1 MTEQQSVSH
10 KHMRMEKVKDWIF
23 YISLVGIPLIQ
34 FIICYVGV
42 NINSV
47 LLSFKTYTSAT
58 DYRWGFENFQRIFS
72 EAEWSTVLNSL
83 TNSGIAFVARVL
95 VGMTLGLLFSYYIFK
110 KMTGSNFFK
119 VVLFLPTIVSQI
131 VMVIV
136 YRQFVD
142 EALPEIL
149 GASGELGL
157 ISQGKIDPTSNA
169 LFTVIII
176 YNIWV
181 GFGTQVLMYLG
192 AMNNIS
198 DGALEACQ
206 IDGTNA
212 VQEFIYI
219 VFPGIFPTFMVFIT
233 VNLTEF
239 FTNQMALHAFFGVN
253 ELGNSKNYT
262 LGYYMWREVGKANNN
277 VTALTYPSALGVL
290 GTVIAVPV
298 IFGIRKLLEIIGP
311 KEV

>member
-1 MTEQQSVSH
+1 MFEQQST
-10 KHMRMEKVKDWIF
+10 KRKQMKAEKVKDWIF
-23 YISLVGIPLIQ
+23 YFFLVAIPLIQ
-34 FIICYVGV
+34 FFICYVGV
-42 NINSV
+42 NINSI
-47 LLSFKTYTSAT
+47 LLSFKTYTTAT
-58 DYRWGFENFQRIFS
+58 DYRWSFDNFERIFTT
-72 EAEWSTVLNSL
+72 EWSTVANSL
-83 TNSGIAFVARVL
+83 QNSLIAFAARVL
-95 VGMTLGLLFSYYIFK
+95 VGMTLGLVFSYYIFK
-110 KMTGSNFFK
+110 KMPASNFFK
-119 VVLFLPTIVSQI
+119 LVLFLPTIVSQI

-142 EALPEIL
+142 EALPEL
-149 GASGELGL
+149 MGMSGELGL
-157 ISQGKIDPTSNA
+157 ISQGKIDPEGNM
-169 LFTVIII
+169 LFVVIIV

-206 IDGTNA
+206 IDGANA

-219 VFPGIFPTFMVFIT
+219 VFPGIFETFMVFIT

-290 GTVIAVPV
+290 GTVVAVPL
-298 IFGIRKLLEIIGP
+298 IFGIRKVLEKLGP
-311 KEV
+311 KEI

>member
-1 MTEQQSVSH
+1 M
-10 KHMRMEKVKDWIF
+10 KAEKVKDWIF
-23 YISLVGIPLIQ
+23 YFSLVAIPLIQ
-34 FIICYVGV
+34 FFICYVGV
-42 NINSV
+42 NINSI
-47 LLSFKTYTSAT
+47 LLSFKTYTTAT
-58 DYRWGFENFQRIFS
+58 DYRWSFDNFERIFTT
-72 EAEWSTVLNSL
+72 EWSTVANSL
-83 TNSGIAFVARVL
+83 QNSLIAFAARVL
-95 VGMTLGLLFSYYIFK
+95 VGMTLGLVFSYYIFK
-110 KMTGSNFFK
+110 KMPASNFFK
-119 VVLFLPTIVSQI
+119 LVLFLPTIVSQI

-142 EALPEIL
+142 EALPEL
-149 GASGELGL
+149 MGMSGELGL
-157 ISQGKIDPTSNA
+157 ISQGKIDPEGNM
-169 LFTVIII
+169 LFVVIIV

-206 IDGTNA
+206 IDGANA

-219 VFPGIFPTFMVFIT
+219 VFPGIFETFMVFIT

-290 GTVIAVPV
+290 GTVVAVPL
-298 IFGIRKLLEIIGP
+298 IFGIRKVLEKLGP
-311 KEV
+311 KEI

>member
-1 MTEQQSVSH
+1 MLEQQST
-10 KHMRMEKVKDWIF
+10 KRKQMKAEKVKDWIF
-23 YISLVGIPLIQ
+23 YFFLVAIPLIQ
-34 FIICYVGV
+34 FFICYVGV
-42 NINSV
+42 NINSI
-47 LLSFKTYTSAT
+47 LLSFKTYTTAT
-58 DYRWGFENFQRIFS
+58 DYRWSFDNFERIFTT
-72 EAEWSTVLNSL
+72 EWSTVANSL
-83 TNSGIAFVARVL
+83 QNSLIAFAARVL
-95 VGMTLGLLFSYYIFK
+95 VGMTLGLVFSYYIFK
-110 KMTGSNFFK
+110 KMPASNFFK
-119 VVLFLPTIVSQI
+119 LVLFLPTIVSQI

-142 EALPEIL
+142 EALPEL
-149 GASGELGL
+149 MGMSGELGL
-157 ISQGKIDPTSNA
+157 ISQGKIDPEGNM
-169 LFTVIII
+169 LFVVIIV

-206 IDGTNA
+206 IDGANA

-219 VFPGIFPTFMVFIT
+219 VFPGIFETFMVFIT

-290 GTVIAVPV
+290 GTVVAIPL
-298 IFGIRKLLEIIGP
+298 IFGIRKVLEKLGP
-311 KEV
+311 KEI

>member
-1 MTEQQSVSH
+1 MLEQQST
-10 KHMRMEKVKDWIF
+10 KRKQMKAEKVKDWIF
-23 YISLVGIPLIQ
+23 YFFLVAIPLIQ
-34 FIICYVGV
+34 FFICYVGV
-42 NINSV
+42 NINSI
-47 LLSFKTYTSAT
+47 LLSFKTYTTAT
-58 DYRWGFENFQRIFS
+58 DYRWSFDNFERIFTT
-72 EAEWSTVLNSL
+72 EWSTVANSL
-83 TNSGIAFVARVL
+83 QNSLIAFAARVL
-95 VGMTLGLLFSYYIFK
+95 VGMTLGLVFSYYIFK
-110 KMTGSNFFK
+110 KMPASNFFK
-119 VVLFLPTIVSQI
+119 LVLFLPTIVSQI

-142 EALPEIL
+142 EALPEL
-149 GASGELGL
+149 MGMSGELGL
-157 ISQGKIDPTSNA
+157 ISQGKIDPEGNM
-169 LFTVIII
+169 LFVVIIV

-206 IDGTNA
+206 IDGANA

-219 VFPGIFPTFMVFIT
+219 VFPGIFETFMVFIT

-290 GTVIAVPV
+290 GTVVAVPL
-298 IFGIRKLLEIIGP
+298 IFGIRKVLEKLGP
-311 KEV
+311 KEI

>member
-1 MTEQQSVSH
+1 MFEQQST
-10 KHMRMEKVKDWIF
+10 KRRQMKAEKVKDWIF
-23 YISLVGIPLIQ
+23 YFSLVAIPLIQ

-42 NINSV
+42 NINSI
-47 LLSFKTYTSAT
+47 LLSFKTYTTAT
-58 DYRWGFENFQRIFS
+58 DYRWGFDNFERIFTT
-72 EAEWSTVLNSL
+72 EWSTVANSLQNSL
-83 TNSGIAFVARVL
+83 TAFAARVF
-95 VGMTLGLLFSYYIFK
+95 VGMTLGLVFSYYIFK
-110 KMTGSNFFK
+110 KMVASDFFK
-119 VVLFLPTIVSQI
+119 LVLFLPTIVSQI

-142 EALPEIL
+142 EALPEL
-149 GASGELGL
+149 MGMSGELGL
-157 ISQGKIDPTSNA
+157 ISQGKIDPEGSK
-169 LFTVIII
+169 LFSVIIV

-206 IDGTNA
+206 IDGANA

-219 VFPGIFPTFMVFIT
+219 VFPGIFATFMVFIT

-290 GTVIAVPV
+290 GTVVAVPL
-298 IFGIRKLLEIIGP
+298 IFGIRKVLEKVGP
-311 KEV
+311 KEI

>member
-1 MTEQQSVSH
+1 MLEQQST
-10 KHMRMEKVKDWIF
+10 KRKQMKAEKVKDWIF
-23 YISLVGIPLIQ
+23 YFFLVAIPLIQ
-34 FIICYVGV
+34 FFICYVGV
-42 NINSV
+42 NINSI
-47 LLSFKTYTSAT
+47 LLSFKTYTTAT
-58 DYRWGFENFQRIFS
+58 DYRWSFDNFERIFTT
-72 EAEWSTVLNSL
+72 EWSTVANSL
-83 TNSGIAFVARVL
+83 QNSLIAFAARVL
-95 VGMTLGLLFSYYIFK
+95 VGMTLGLVFSYYIFK
-110 KMTGSNFFK
+110 KMPASNFFK
-119 VVLFLPTIVSQI
+119 LVLFLPTIVSQI

-142 EALPEIL
+142 EALPEL
-149 GASGELGL
+149 MGMSGELGL
-157 ISQGKIDPTSNA
+157 ISQGKIDPEGNM
-169 LFTVIII
+169 LFGVIIV

-206 IDGTNA
+206 IDGANA

-219 VFPGIFPTFMVFIT
+219 VFPGIFETFMVFIT

-290 GTVIAVPV
+290 GTVVAIPL
-298 IFGIRKLLEIIGP
+298 IFGIRKVLEKLGP
-311 KEV
+311 KEI

>member
-1 MTEQQSVSH
+1 MLEQQSA
-10 KHMRMEKVKDWIF
+10 KRKQMKAEKVKDWIF
-23 YISLVGIPLIQ
+23 YFFLVAIPLIQ
-34 FIICYVGV
+34 FFICYVGV
-42 NINSV
+42 NINSI
-47 LLSFKTYTSAT
+47 LLSFKTYTTAT
-58 DYRWGFENFQRIFS
+58 DYRWSFDNFERIFTT
-72 EAEWSTVLNSL
+72 EWSTVANSL
-83 TNSGIAFVARVL
+83 QNSLIAFAARVL
-95 VGMTLGLLFSYYIFK
+95 VGMTLGLVFSYYIFK
-110 KMTGSNFFK
+110 KMPASNFFK
-119 VVLFLPTIVSQI
+119 LVLFLPTIVSQI

-142 EALPEIL
+142 EALPEL
-149 GASGELGL
+149 MGMSGELGL
-157 ISQGKIDPTSNA
+157 ISQGKIDPEGNM
-169 LFTVIII
+169 LFVVIIV

-206 IDGTNA
+206 IDGANA

-219 VFPGIFPTFMVFIT
+219 VFPGIFETFMVFIT

-290 GTVIAVPV
+290 GTVVAIPL
-298 IFGIRKLLEIIGP
+298 IFGIRKVLEKLGP
-311 KEV
+311 KEI

>member
-1 MTEQQSVSH
+1 MLEQQSA
-10 KHMRMEKVKDWIF
+10 KRKQMKAEKVKDWIF
-23 YISLVGIPLIQ
+23 YFFLVAIPLIQ
-34 FIICYVGV
+34 FFICYVGV
-42 NINSV
+42 NINSI
-47 LLSFKTYTSAT
+47 LLSFKTYTTAT
-58 DYRWGFENFQRIFS
+58 DYRWSFDNFERIFTT
-72 EAEWSTVLNSL
+72 EWSTVANSL
-83 TNSGIAFVARVL
+83 QNSLIAFAARVL
-95 VGMTLGLLFSYYIFK
+95 VGMTLGLVFSYYIFK
-110 KMTGSNFFK
+110 KMPASNFFK
-119 VVLFLPTIVSQI
+119 LVLFLPTIVSQI

-142 EALPEIL
+142 EALPEL
-149 GASGELGL
+149 MGMSGELGL
-157 ISQGKIDPTSNA
+157 ISQGKIDPEGNM
-169 LFTVIII
+169 LFVVIIV

-206 IDGTNA
+206 IDGANA

-219 VFPGIFPTFMVFIT
+219 VFPGIFETFMVFIT

-290 GTVIAVPV
+290 GTVVAVPL
-298 IFGIRKLLEIIGP
+298 IFGIRKVLEKLGP
-311 KEV
+311 KEI

>member
-1 MTEQQSVSH
+1 MLEQQST
-10 KHMRMEKVKDWIF
+10 KRKQMKAEKVKDWIF
-23 YISLVGIPLIQ
+23 YFFLVAIPLIQ
-34 FIICYVGV
+34 FFICYVGV
-42 NINSV
+42 NINSI
-47 LLSFKTYTSAT
+47 LLSFKTYTTAT
-58 DYRWGFENFQRIFS
+58 DYRWSFDNFERIFTT
-72 EAEWSTVLNSL
+72 EWSTVANSL
-83 TNSGIAFVARVL
+83 QNSLIAFAARVL
-95 VGMTLGLLFSYYIFK
+95 VGMTLGLVFSYYIFK
-110 KMTGSNFFK
+110 KMPASNFFK
-119 VVLFLPTIVSQI
+119 LVLFLPTIVSQI

-142 EALPEIL
+142 EALPEL
-149 GASGELGL
+149 MGMSGELGL
-157 ISQGKIDPTSNA
+157 ISQGKIDPEGNM
-169 LFTVIII
+169 LFMVIIV

-206 IDGTNA
+206 IDGANA

-219 VFPGIFPTFMVFIT
+219 VFPGIFETFMVFIT

-290 GTVIAVPV
+290 GTVVAIPL
-298 IFGIRKLLEIIGP
+298 IFGIRKVLEKLGP
-311 KEV
+311 KEI

>member
-1 MTEQQSVSH
+1 MIENKSARSQM
-10 KHMRMEKVKDWIF
+10 KMDKVKNWVF
-23 YISLVGIPLIQ
+23 YFSLVGIPLIQ
-34 FIICYVGV
+34 FLICYVGV
-42 NINSV
+42 NINSI
-47 LLSFKTYTSAT
+47 LLSIKTYTSANE
-58 DYRWGFENFQRIFS
+58 YVWGFDNFTRIFTT
-72 EAEWSTVLNSL
+72 EWSSVLNSL
-83 TNSGIAFVARVL
+83 KNSLTAFIARVF
-95 VGMTLGLLFSYYIFK
+95 VGMTLGLLFSYYVFK

-142 EALPEIL
+142 EAMPAIFN
-149 GASGELGL
+149 ASSGLGL
-157 ISQGKIDPTSNA
+157 ISQGKIDPDGNT
-169 LFTVIII
+169 LFTVIIV

-206 IDGTNA
+206 IDGANA
-212 VQEFIYI
+212 VQEFIYV
-219 VFPGIFPTFMVFIT
+219 VFPGIFSTFMVFIT
-233 VNLTEF
+233 VNLTEL

-290 GTVIAVPV
+290 GTIIAVPL
-298 IFGIRKLLEIIGP
+298 IFGIRWALEKIGP
-311 KEV
+311 KDE